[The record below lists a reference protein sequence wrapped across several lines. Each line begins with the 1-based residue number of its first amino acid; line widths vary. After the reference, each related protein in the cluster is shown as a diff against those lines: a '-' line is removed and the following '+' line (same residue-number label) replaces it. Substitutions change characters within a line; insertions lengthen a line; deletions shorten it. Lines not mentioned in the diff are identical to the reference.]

1 MDEGLPIA
9 YEVLDKGVPVYASD
23 GEQLGTVDHVVSA
36 EREDIFH
43 GVVIRTGST
52 KHFVPADQV
61 ASIHERGV
69 DLTIDA
75 ASAAALEQPH
85 GGAPAWRA
93 NEPGVKP
100 SRWSEMLDRLRL
112 RDPHRR
118 DWSEED

>member
-23 GEQLGTVDHVVSA
+23 GEQVGTVDHVVSA

-43 GVVIRTGST
+43 GVVIRAATE
-52 KHFVPADQV
+52 KRFVPADQV

-69 DLTIDA
+69 DLTID
-75 ASAAALEQPH
+75 SAAAAALPQPR
-85 GGAPAWRA
+85 GGAPAWRT
-93 NEPGVKP
+93 NEPGTRP
-100 SRWSEMLDRLRL
+100 SRWREMLDLLRL

>member
-9 YEVLDKGVPVYASD
+9 YEVLDKGVPVYASG
-23 GEQLGTVDHVVSA
+23 GEQVGTVDHVVSA

-43 GVVIRTGST
+43 GVVIRTASK

-93 NEPGVKP
+93 NEPGTTP
-100 SRWSEMLDRLRL
+100 SRWREMLDRLRL

-118 DWSEED
+118 NWSEED

>member
-1 MDEGLPIA
+1 M
-9 YEVLDKGVPVYASD
+9 YASG
-23 GEQLGTVDHVVSA
+23 GEQVGTVDHVVSA

-43 GVVIRTGST
+43 GVVIRTASQ
-52 KHFVPADQV
+52 KRFVPADQV

-93 NEPGVKP
+93 NEPGTTP
-100 SRWSEMLDRLRL
+100 SRWREMLDRLRL

-118 DWSEED
+118 NWSEED

>member
-9 YEVLDKGVPVYASD
+9 YEVLDKGVPVYASG
-23 GEQLGTVDHVVSA
+23 GEQVGTVDHVVSA

-43 GVVIRTGST
+43 GVVIRTAS
-52 KHFVPADQV
+52 KNRFVPADQV

-93 NEPGVKP
+93 SEPGIKP

-112 RDPHRR
+112 RDSHRR

>member
-9 YEVLDKGVPVYASD
+9 YEVLEKGVPVYASD
-23 GEQLGTVDHVVSA
+23 GQQVGTVDHVVSA

-43 GVVIRTGST
+43 GVVIRAAS
-52 KHFVPADQV
+52 KKRFVPADQV

-69 DLTIDA
+69 DLTIDP
-75 ASAAALEQPH
+75 SSTAALGQPH

-93 NEPGVKP
+93 NEPGAKP
-100 SRWSEMLDRLRL
+100 GRWREMLDLLRL

-118 DWSEED
+118 NWSEED